1 VAFCH
6 NDLQEGNILL
16 PKASSGNIRMHSS
29 SDEQEDGHQHL
40 GMNNSLT
47 AFNPMDPRLVLIDFE
62 YASYNYR
69 LLSFLS

>member
-1 VAFCH
+1 MKSRSAITFCH

-16 PKASSGNIRMHSS
+16 PKAHSGNIRIGSESEEH
-29 SDEQEDGHQHL
+29 DGQH
-40 GMNNSLT
+40 MNNSLT

-69 LLSFLS
+69 STL